1 MGSGTM
7 AEFALD
13 YEHLSDV
20 ELARL
25 IVQRDPHAVRVIT
38 RRNNQR
44 LYRAAWSVLKNR
56 AEAEEAVQDAYLKS
70 FAAMASFAGASSL
83 STWLTRIV
91 INEALE
97 RKRTAERRERILRE
111 QSVTDI
117 ENYRERLMAGS
128 VTQSPEAETMRKQ
141 IAKLLERAIANLPEA
156 FRPVFMLREIE
167 GLSVEETAEAL
178 QIPKETVKTR
188 LLRSRRRL
196 QRELDPEIRE
206 ALRDAFPFAGRD
218 CDALTERVV
227 AKLSE
232 L

>member
-1 MGSGTM
+1 M

-13 YEHLSDV
+13 YELLSDI

-25 IVQRDPHAVRVIT
+25 VVQRDSHAVRVIT

-44 LYRAAWSVLKNR
+44 LYRAAWSVLRDR
-56 AEAEEAVQDAYLKS
+56 ADAEDAVQEAYLKA

-97 RKRTAERRERILRE
+97 HRRTAEKRQRILRE
-111 QSVTDI
+111 QSVIDI
-117 ENYRERLMAGS
+117 DDYRERLMAGLETS
-128 VTQSPEAETMRKQ
+128 QSPEAETMRAQ
-141 IAKLLERAIANLPEA
+141 IAKLLERAVANLPEA
-156 FRPVFMLREIE
+156 LRPVFVLREIE

-178 QIPKETVKTR
+178 QIPTGTVKTR

-196 QRELDPEIRE
+196 QRELDLEIRE
-206 ALRDAFPFAGRD
+206 TLRDTFPFAGPD
-218 CDALTERVV
+218 CEALTERVL
-227 AKLSE
+227 AKFLAGLVSR
-232 L
+232 